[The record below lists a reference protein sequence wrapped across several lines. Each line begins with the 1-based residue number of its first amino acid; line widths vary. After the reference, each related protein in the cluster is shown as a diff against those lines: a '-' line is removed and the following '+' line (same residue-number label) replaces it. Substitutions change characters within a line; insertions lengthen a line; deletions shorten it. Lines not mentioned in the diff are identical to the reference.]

1 MNIAGTTPH
10 NCLLFPVLPGCF
22 MPAMTTSSTNA
33 VATTTHRRS
42 VARLSSDEFDV
53 LQKLG
58 EDRVTL
64 NLDITLKPVT
74 WIALQKYALK
84 QECTLAESVENGL
97 EESAE
102 VADCLHLQ
110 LGGDTF

>member
-1 MNIAGTTPH
+1 
-10 NCLLFPVLPGCF
+10 
-22 MPAMTTSSTNA
+22 MTTSSTST
-33 VATTTHRRS
+33 VATATRRRS
-42 VARLSSDEFDV
+42 VARISSDELDV

-84 QECTLAESVENGL
+84 NECSLAESLENGL

-102 VADCLHLQ
+102 VAENLHVQ
-110 LGGDTF
+110 LGRD

>member
-1 MNIAGTTPH
+1 
-10 NCLLFPVLPGCF
+10 
-22 MPAMTTSSTNA
+22 MTTSSTST
-33 VATTTHRRS
+33 VATATRRRS

-74 WIALQKYALK
+74 WIALQKYSLK
-84 QECTLAESVENGL
+84 QECTLAESLENGL

-102 VADCLHLQ
+102 VADCLHLR
-110 LGGDTF
+110 LGGE

>member
-1 MNIAGTTPH
+1 
-10 NCLLFPVLPGCF
+10 
-22 MPAMTTSSTNA
+22 MTTSSTNT
-33 VATTTHRRS
+33 VATATRRRS

-84 QECTLAESVENGL
+84 HDCPLAESVENGL

-102 VADCLHLQ
+102 VAENLHIS
-110 LGGDTF
+110 LGAE

>member
-10 NCLLFPVLPGCF
+10 NRLLFPVLIGCF
-22 MPAMTTSSTNA
+22 MTAMTTSSTNT
-33 VATTTHRRS
+33 VATATRRRS
-42 VARLSSDEFDV
+42 IARISSDEFDV

-84 QECTLAESVENGL
+84 HECTLAESVENGL

-102 VADCLHLQ
+102 VADCLHLC
-110 LGGDTF
+110 LGGE

>member
-1 MNIAGTTPH
+1 
-10 NCLLFPVLPGCF
+10 
-22 MPAMTTSSTNA
+22 MPAMTTASTTNI
-33 VATTTHRRS
+33 ATASRRRS
-42 VARLSSDEFDV
+42 VARITSDEFDV

-84 QECTLAESVENGL
+84 HDCSLAESLENGL
-97 EESAE
+97 EESTE
-102 VADCLHLQ
+102 VAECLQLQ
-110 LGGDTF
+110 LGGE

>member
-1 MNIAGTTPH
+1 
-10 NCLLFPVLPGCF
+10 
-22 MPAMTTSSTNA
+22 MPAMTTSSTNT
-33 VATTTHRRS
+33 VATATHSRS

>member
-1 MNIAGTTPH
+1 M
-10 NCLLFPVLPGCF
+10 PV
-22 MPAMTTSSTNA
+22 MTTSSTNT
-33 VATTTHRRS
+33 VATAPRRRS

-84 QECTLAESVENGL
+84 HECTLSESVENGL

>member
-1 MNIAGTTPH
+1 
-10 NCLLFPVLPGCF
+10 
-22 MPAMTTSSTNA
+22 MTTSSTTN
-33 VATTTHRRS
+33 VATATRRRS

-58 EDRVTL
+58 EDRLTL
-64 NLDITLKPVT
+64 NIDITLKPVT

-84 QECTLAESVENGL
+84 HECTLAESVENGL

-102 VADCLHLQ
+102 VADCLQ
-110 LGGDTF
+110 LRVGGEECR

>member
-1 MNIAGTTPH
+1 
-10 NCLLFPVLPGCF
+10 
-22 MPAMTTSSTNA
+22 MPAMTTSSTGT
-33 VATTTHRRS
+33 VAAATRRRS
-42 VARLSSDEFDV
+42 IARLSSDEFDV

-84 QECTLAESVENGL
+84 HECALAESVENGL

-102 VADCLHLQ
+102 VAENLHLR
-110 LGGDTF
+110 LGGE